1 MLLVGNGKVITRDE
15 ALPYLEDGAV
25 LLDGEAVREVGPLAE
40 LKAKYPGAEF
50 VDARGGV
57 IMPGLINVHT
67 HIYSGLARGL
77 SIDGFN
83 PTNFFEVL
91 DGQWW
96 YIDRHLTLDGTR
108 ASAYATV
115 LDCIRDG
122 VTTIFDHHASFCEI
136 PGSLFASQD
145 VCRELGIR
153 ANLCYEVSERDGE
166 EKCRQA
172 IRENADFAR
181 WAKEQDDDMIKAM
194 FGGHAMFTISDK
206 TFEEMVKAN
215 DGMTDRLPEE
225 GAGKFIFSVTQP
237 DKLSALWSAFGYE
250 PAGALA
256 HHINFAVLEEE
267 HCRLAFFRGAFLAGG
282 SVTDPAKRY
291 HLELS
296 TPHLSVSRE
305 LRSLLL
311 EAGFTPKETTRK
323 GNSVTYFKQSEAI
336 EDFLTAIGAPLAAM
350 EIMNAKAE
358 KDLRGSVN
366 RRVNCDAANLDKA
379 VDAAQVQLEAIATL
393 EERGLLEELPDK
405 LKEAVDLRVAHPEFT
420 LTQLAE
426 LCNPPVSKSAFNHRL
441 RKLVELSKR

>member
-136 PGSLFASQD
+136 PGSLFAIKD

-194 FGGHAMFTISDK
+194 FGGHALFTISDK

-215 DGMTDRLPEE
+215 DGMTGFHIHVAE
-225 GAGKFIFSVTQP
+225 GMNDVT
-237 DKLSALWSAFGYE
+237 
-250 PAGALA
+250 
-256 HHINFAVLEEE
+256 
-267 HCRLAFFRGAFLAGG
+267 
-282 SVTDPAKRY
+282 
-291 HLELS
+291 
-296 TPHLSVSRE
+296 
-305 LRSLLL
+305 
-311 EAGFTPKETTRK
+311 
-323 GNSVTYFKQSEAI
+323 
-336 EDFLTAIGAPLAAM
+336 AA
-350 EIMNAKAE
+350 A
-358 KDLRGSVN
+358 R
-366 RRVNCDAANLDKA
+366 
-379 VDAAQVQLEAIATL
+379 
-393 EERGLLEELPDK
+393 
-405 LKEAVDLRVAHPEFT
+405 
-420 LTQLAE
+420 
-426 LCNPPVSKSAFNHRL
+426 
-441 RKLVELSKR
+441 